1 MLCEWCDKWGFTIN
15 FNKCKFLLFGNGNLY
30 FPYKLGSVDLINSEC
45 EKILGVLDSSLSFCN
60 HVYSCVKK
68 ASQVCNVILSNMFFV
83 NNETLVKLYKFYAR
97 PYLDYAN
104 VFYSSHCLYLI
115 DTVESVQRHFTK
127 RLHNL
132 CNPSYVNRLQ
142 VTALESLELRRL
154 QTDLSF
160 VYKILHD
167 DIYSS

>member
-1 MLCEWCDKWGFTIN
+1 MLIE
-15 FNKCKFLLFGNGNLY
+15 
-30 FPYKLGSVDLINSEC
+30 
-45 EKILGVLDSSLSFCN
+45 SSLSYCN

-68 ASQVCNVILSNMFFV
+68 ASQVNNVILSNMFFV
-83 NNETLVKLYKFYAR
+83 NNETLVKLYRIYAR
-97 PYLDYAN
+97 SYLDY
-104 VFYSSHCLYLI
+104 VSVVYSPHCLYLI

-132 CNPSYVNRLQ
+132 CNVSYVNRLQ

-154 QTDLSF
+154 QTDPSV

-167 DIYSS
+167 DIDSSLCKSFVHTNVKRTTGNCFKL